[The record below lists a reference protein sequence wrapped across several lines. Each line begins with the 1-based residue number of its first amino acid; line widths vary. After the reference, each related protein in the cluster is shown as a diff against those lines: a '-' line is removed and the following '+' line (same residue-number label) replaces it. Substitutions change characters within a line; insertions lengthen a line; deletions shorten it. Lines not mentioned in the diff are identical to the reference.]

1 MATFNALTSDSKV
14 HFGEALDIVRPKLD
28 KLTSAELLP
37 MNVEPIVAA
46 STVQGVFVRLSHLR
60 EQMAELPRFDV
71 ENFDLLDTYA
81 VALLEANAY
90 FTIASAPTEELAK
103 VAALAKEQKEVFL
116 CDVNVLIKRG
126 YVRVKEFKPVRGR
139 PSYRNLVSDLL
150 ALTTILRN
158 HVNSGTNHSAV
169 SIKELNH
176 AEALSLRLMALTAAR
191 KRTPEALAK
200 ATLERQKAFTLMSRA
215 YDQVRKAVH
224 FLRWEKEDYAKMAP
238 ALPRGRK
245 RVRKKRVVAAPVS
258 SGVPEM
264 STPPSKSEAVDSKAL
279 TPPVVAPNDNDP
291 FLH

>member
-1 MATFNALTSDSKV
+1 
-14 HFGEALDIVRPKLD
+14 
-28 KLTSAELLP
+28 

-46 STVQGVFVRLSHLR
+46 STVQGVFVRVSHLR
-60 EQMAELPRFDV
+60 DQMAELPRFDI

-90 FTIASAPTEELAK
+90 FTIARAPTEELAK
-103 VAALAKEQKEVFL
+103 VAALAKELKEVFL

-126 YVRVKEFKPVRGR
+126 HVRVKEFKPVRGR
-139 PSYRNLVSDLL
+139 PSYRNLVNDLL

-158 HVNSGTNHSAV
+158 HVNSGANHSAV
-169 SIKELNH
+169 STKELDR
-176 AEALSLRLMALTAAR
+176 AEALSLRLIALMAAR

-224 FLRWEKEDYAKMAP
+224 FLRWEKEDYAKLTP

-245 RVRKKRVVAAPVS
+245 GVRKKRVVAAPAS
-258 SGVPEM
+258 SEVAEM
-264 STPPSKSEAVDSKAL
+264 STPPSKSEATDLMAFP
-279 TPPVVAPNDNDP
+279 PPVAALNDNDP